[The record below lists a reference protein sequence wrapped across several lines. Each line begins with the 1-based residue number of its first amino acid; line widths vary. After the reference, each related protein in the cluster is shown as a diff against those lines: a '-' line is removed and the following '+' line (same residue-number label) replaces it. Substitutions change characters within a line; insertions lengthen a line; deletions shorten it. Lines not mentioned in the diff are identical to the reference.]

1 MTWDF
6 SWNLRNVRFHKGA
19 KLEKW
24 GVLVIRDGGRDDFA
38 GERDPELD
46 TIITGFSNMCRTS
59 GMQVDGTPPVRL
71 VAELPDKRREDS
83 DPIRSNAIKAVS
95 DALMSMPARKMSKPK
110 LLMVNSPLMASSVS

>member
-1 MTWDF
+1 
-6 SWNLRNVRFHKGA
+6 VRFHKGA

-46 TIITGFSNMCRTS
+46 AIIAGFSNMCRTS

-71 VAELPDKRREDS
+71 VAELPRKRRED
-83 DPIRSNAIKAVS
+83 PIRSDAVKAVS
-95 DALMSMPARKMSKPK
+95 DVLMSMRARKMSKPK
-110 LLMVNSPLMASSVS
+110 LLMVRVPLMASSVLVD